1 MGRSPTGFR
10 SSYPLAYMHPL
21 GDKFR
26 MYPEQG
32 VRETRCGMT
41 SGLKRPGRRA
51 VPIVFSCLTAGCT
64 GVLDP
69 QGPVG
74 AAEKLI
80 LLNSLGIMLAVV
92 IPTILA
98 TLGVAWW
105 FRASNS
111 RALYRPDWEYSGRIE
126 LVVWAIPAMVVILLG
141 GIGWVGSHDLDPQK
155 PLSGNAK
162 PIEVQVVSLDWK
174 WLFIYPDQGIASVNR
189 LVLPAGVPV
198 HFRLT
203 SATVMNSFFVPQ
215 LGSQIYT
222 MPGMTTQLNLQADK
236 PGSYAGLSAQFSGDG
251 FSGMHFSYD
260 AVSQSQFE
268 EWITKAKSQGPTLD
282 LAGYT
287 RLAQKSTD
295 VVPYTY
301 HDVTE
306 GLFATVL
313 QLSAPAKGM
322 ETSSHAMI
330 PASAETDH

>member
-1 MGRSPTGFR
+1 
-10 SSYPLAYMHPL
+10 
-21 GDKFR
+21 
-26 MYPEQG
+26 
-32 VRETRCGMT
+32 VGMS
-41 SGLKRPGRRA
+41 SGLKRPGRWA
-51 VPIVFSCLTAGCT
+51 VPILFPCLTAGCT

-80 LLNSLGIMLAVV
+80 LLNSLAIMLAIV

-98 TLGVAWW
+98 TFGVAWW
-105 FRASNS
+105 FRASNT

-141 GIGWVGSHDLDPQK
+141 GIAWVGSHDLDPKK
-155 PLSGNAK
+155 PLPTNTK
-162 PIEVQVVSLDWK
+162 PIEIQVVSLDWK

-189 LVLPAGVPV
+189 LVVPAGVPV
-198 HFRLT
+198 HFQLT

-236 PGSYAGLSAQFSGDG
+236 PGSYFGLSAQFSGDG

-260 AVSQSQFE
+260 AVAQSQFE
-268 EWITKAKSQGPTLD
+268 DWLAKARSQGPILD
-282 LAGYT
+282 QAGYA
-287 RLAQKSTD
+287 RLAQPSAD
-295 VVPYTY
+295 IAPYTY
-301 HDVTE
+301 HDVSQ

-313 QLSAPAKGM
+313 RLSAPAKEMGA
-322 ETSSHAMI
+322 SSQTEV
-330 PASAETDH
+330 PASAEMDR